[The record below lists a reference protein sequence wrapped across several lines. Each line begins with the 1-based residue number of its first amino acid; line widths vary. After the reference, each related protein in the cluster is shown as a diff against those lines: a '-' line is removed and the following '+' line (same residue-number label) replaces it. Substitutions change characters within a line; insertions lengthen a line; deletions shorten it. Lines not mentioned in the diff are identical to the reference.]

1 MHFNPDP
8 QTWFSSCKHVTEIR
22 CLQEEIWW
30 LQKEDVRSD
39 DEVEL
44 LINIA
49 ADYKALKAAESV
61 DLESVCHTH
70 YITQLFVRIRYQLFS
85 VFSIYM

>member
-1 MHFNPDP
+1 MSPRRNLVAPKRGCQFV
-8 QTWFSSCKHVTEIR
+8 W
-22 CLQEEIWW
+22 
-30 LQKEDVRSD
+30 SD

-70 YITQLFVRIRYQLFS
+70 YITQLFVRMRYQLFS